1 MKNFFDNETTK
12 KVEDDLNDFIEET
25 STQDVPWFMK
35 EDVKKEAEKKKVERK
50 KKNRK
55 TLYAYLVLPTE
66 EFTGSYMDAL
76 SNLYG
81 ARSFK
86 SLNSIRKQLEKDGIT
101 DYTETKVNDNKYIF
115 RAGDVVL
122 NAIRLVHD
130 NDVPV
135 N

>member
-1 MKNFFDNETTK
+1 MKNFFDNETSK
-12 KVEDDLNDFIEET
+12 KVEDDLNEFIEET

-35 EDVKKEAEKKKVERK
+35 EDVKKETKKKKVERK
-50 KKNRK
+50 KKTRK

-115 RAGDVVL
+115 RSGDVVL
-122 NAIRLVHD
+122 NAIRLIHD